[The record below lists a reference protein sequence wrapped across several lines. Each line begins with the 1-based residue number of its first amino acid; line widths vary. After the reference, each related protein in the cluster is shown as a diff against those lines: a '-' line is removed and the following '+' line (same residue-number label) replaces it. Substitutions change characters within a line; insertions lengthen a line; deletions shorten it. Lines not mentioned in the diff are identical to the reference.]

1 MPDSPGLGEQALN
14 KAVEIGLSSQ
24 LDEVENLDVSV
35 KTDPL
40 QLLQG
45 HVDAVDIAGEGLVMQ
60 KSLRVEELQMRVNN
74 VSINPLSVA
83 FGKVELTEPTQG
95 TARVVLTESDINS
108 AFNSEFIREKLQD
121 QKVEIDGKLVSIVPD
136 KVDFHLPGESKVTI
150 DAIVRLKENNEI
162 HRISFAAVP
171 HVSSDGKKI
180 DLENVEYGESE
191 EISPTLTKALV
202 DASSEILNLNNF
214 DLQGIS
220 LKIKNL
226 KVEIGKLILTT
237 EAYVEQIPS
246 M

>member
-1 MPDSPGLGEQALN
+1 
-14 KAVEIGLSSQ
+14 
-24 LDEVENLDVSV
+24 
-35 KTDPL
+35 
-40 QLLQG
+40 
-45 HVDAVDIAGEGLVMQ
+45 
-60 KSLRVEELQMRVNN
+60 MRVNN

-121 QKVEIDGKLVSIVPD
+121 QKVEIDGESVSIVPD
-136 KVDFHLPGESKVTI
+136 KVDFHLPGESQITI
-150 DAIVRLKENNEI
+150 DATVRLKESNEI

-191 EISPTLTKALV
+191 EISPTLTNALV

-214 DLQGIS
+214 DLQGMS